1 MAVLAPL
8 HGHLRKDDTHKS
20 TQACF
25 HSFSHGCMEIYA
37 IYFEALWSKQKG
49 VPAALLSQFMNL
61 LLANVQVDFKK
72 CPSKPGFA
80 NDLGFSSPKVI
91 LKKNK

>member
-1 MAVLAPL
+1 MAVHASV
-8 HGHLRKDDTHKS
+8 HGHLHKDDTHKS

-49 VPAALLSQFMNL
+49 VPAALLSQIAKIQIACEVGSILGQAANL
-61 LLANVQVDFKK
+61 LG
-72 CPSKPGFA
+72 SETW
-80 NDLGFSSPKVI
+80 
-91 LKKNK
+91 